1 MGRKIH
7 KNSAEP
13 DLDLEPDF
21 DPIVDL
27 SRLVERERDRSG
39 PGTAAR
45 RALEALAE
53 SRRLREQ
60 LDDLED
66 FDSEILGSGGSR
78 ADS

>member
-1 MGRKIH
+1 MGRKIKRH
-7 KNSAEP
+7 AGEH
-13 DLDLEPDF
+13 DLDLRQDF

-27 SRLVERERDRSG
+27 SRLVARERNRSG

-53 SRRLREQ
+53 SRRLRQQ

-66 FDSEILGSGGSR
+66 FDTESPGPQT
-78 ADS
+78 DN

>member
-1 MGRKIH
+1 MGRKIERH
-7 KNSAEP
+7 AGEH
-13 DLDLEPDF
+13 DLDLDQDF

-27 SRLVERERDRSG
+27 SRLVARERNRSG

-53 SRRLREQ
+53 SRRLRQQ

-66 FDSEILGSGGSR
+66 FDMESR
-78 ADS
+78 GQQTDN

>member
-1 MGRKIH
+1 MGRKIENDAGEH
-7 KNSAEP
+7 
-13 DLDLEPDF
+13 DLDLDQDF

-27 SRLVERERDRSG
+27 SRLVARERNRSG

-53 SRRLREQ
+53 SRRLRQQ

-66 FDSEILGSGGSR
+66 FDTESRGPQTGS
-78 ADS
+78 

>member
-7 KNSAEP
+7 KDPAEA
-13 DLDLEPDF
+13 DLDLEPGF

-27 SRLVERERDRSG
+27 SRLVARERDRSG

-60 LDDLED
+60 LDELDD
-66 FDSEILGSGGSR
+66 FDPETLDSVGPR

>member
-1 MGRKIH
+1 MGRKIKRH
-7 KNSAEP
+7 AGEH
-13 DLDLEPDF
+13 DLDLHQDF

-27 SRLVERERDRSG
+27 SRLVARERNRSG

-53 SRRLREQ
+53 SRRLRQQ

-66 FDSEILGSGGSR
+66 FDMESR
-78 ADS
+78 GPQTDN

>member
-1 MGRKIH
+1 MGRKI
-7 KNSAEP
+7 ERDIGDP
-13 DLDLEPDF
+13 DLDLAGDF

-27 SRLVERERDRSG
+27 CRVMARERVRSG

-60 LDDLED
+60 LDEVED
-66 FDSEILGSGGSR
+66 FDGPHPDPAGR
-78 ADS
+78 

>member
-1 MGRKIH
+1 MGRKIERH
-7 KNSAEP
+7 AGEH
-13 DLDLEPDF
+13 DLDLHQDF

-27 SRLVERERDRSG
+27 SRLVARERNRSG

-53 SRRLREQ
+53 SRRLRQQ

-66 FDSEILGSGGSR
+66 FDMESR
-78 ADS
+78 GPQTDN